1 MIFVFNFAIF
11 TSLFFLVLELI
22 NEILCLYFS
31 DSGVE
36 ITHTGQN
43 TGVEVQWSTHS
54 MEKSNPVIN
63 IDIAVLNQSVSHDA
77 AQGDWIWGWVVQ
89 FKYCGIFIVCGGYP
103 YLWI

>member
-11 TSLFFLVLELI
+11 TSLFLLVLESI

-36 ITHTGQN
+36 ITHTGN
-43 TGVEVQWSTHS
+43 S

-63 IDIAVLNQSVSHDA
+63 IDIAVLNQSVSNDA
-77 AQGDWIWGWVVQ
+77 AQGDWI
-89 FKYCGIFIVCGGYP
+89 
-103 YLWI
+103 

>member
-36 ITHTGQN
+36 ITHTG
-43 TGVEVQWSTHS
+43 HS

-77 AQGDWIWGWVVQ
+77 AQGDWI
-89 FKYCGIFIVCGGYP
+89 
-103 YLWI
+103 